1 MAVYE
6 IRTMN
11 VRESQK
17 HLVLANQ
24 QGGESSVAVHRF
36 AMLGPGD
43 DIHITGSPTSPK
55 LSVRP
60 KLVRDEIM
68 VLPRFESHGEMR
80 LGADRLG
87 LVFTE
92 ISTEAELR
100 EYRRLGQFHY
110 KGMDLHGGSSKES
123 AQKGTG
129 GRKAILL
136 ATLGKN
142 GASRAVG
149 YIEIQMPLLMCKP
162 RHSLFARPF
171 ENKAKKVGW
180 AKWLGDGQRHV
191 NRIARI
197 ARVVV
202 DPEFRGVGLSTILV
216 DEAKKF
222 CVERWHIAGERPLFL
237 EISAEMLRYMDF
249 VSRAGLHYVGH
260 TEGNL
265 QRIAKDLHSIENGA
279 GGKSGIMSLQRK
291 YHTAF
296 TAYCD
301 KTGRTFSEARLILS
315 ELLNAEDP
323 RSEMASDEWLAF
335 RPILRFP
342 IPYFLGGLDAESE
355 AYILEGIRAQEKDE
369 PSSQKKVK
377 PAKSIKSAAND
388 PDSLEFRDVEVSVNY
403 KIPLTPYVRLIMDSF
418 GIEAHTISSR
428 VIGPANI
435 SLSRGSVSLITGASG
450 AGKSVLLQAL
460 SGEKMTRG
468 LTKTLK
474 EAPNIRGSRTLA
486 PLPESI
492 PIFQYF
498 AELYG
503 PERAFDALCHVGLS
517 EAMIFI
523 KPFELLSMG
532 QRYRAMFADLI
543 LSDSKLWLVDEF
555 CSNLDPV
562 TSKILS
568 IRLKRLAQQKN
579 CFVVVAAANTTHF
592 LDALAPSRVY
602 VVRTGGAVKEMS
614 VREYANG
621 FYDKG
626 F

>member
-1 MAVYE
+1 MSVYE
-6 IRTMN
+6 IRAMN

-17 HLVLANQ
+17 HLVLANK
-24 QGGESSVAVHRF
+24 QGTESAVAVHRF

-43 DIHITGSPTSPK
+43 DIEIAGSSMSPK
-55 LSVRP
+55 LTVRP
-60 KLVRDEIM
+60 KSVDDAIM
-68 VLPRFESHGEMR
+68 VLPRFESHSEMR
-80 LGADRLG
+80 FGADRLG
-87 LVFTE
+87 LVFAE
-92 ISTEAELR
+92 ISTEAELN
-100 EYRRLGQFHY
+100 EYHRLGQFHY
-110 KGMDLHGGSSKES
+110 RGMELQGGDTNER

-142 GASRAVG
+142 GSTRAVG

-162 RHSLFARPF
+162 RHDLFARPF
-171 ENKAKKVGW
+171 ENSTRKVNW
-180 AKWLGDGQRHV
+180 KTWLGDGQQYV

-202 DPEFRGVGLSTILV
+202 DPEFRGIGLSTTLV
-216 DEAKKF
+216 EEAKKF
-222 CVERWHIAGERPLFL
+222 CAERWHIAGERPLFI

-249 VSRAGLHYVGH
+249 VSRAGLHYVGD

-265 QRIAKDLHSIENGA
+265 QRIARDLNSIENGA
-279 GGKSGIMSLQRK
+279 SGKSGIMSLQRK
-291 YHTAF
+291 YHAAF
-296 TAYCD
+296 TAYCE
-301 KTGRTFSEARLILS
+301 KTGRSFSEARLVLS

-355 AYILEGIRAQEKDE
+355 TYILDGISAQPKGEPARPTKVRA
-369 PSSQKKVK
+369 
-377 PAKSIKSAAND
+377 AKSEKSAVSY
-388 PDSLEFRDVEVSVNY
+388 PDELEFKGIEVSVNY
-403 KIPLTPYVRLIMDSF
+403 KIPLSPYVRLIMDSF
-418 GIEAHTISSR
+418 GIETHRIANR
-428 VIGPANI
+428 LVGPVDI
-435 SLSRGSVSLITGASG
+435 SLSRGGISLITGASG

-460 SGEKMTRG
+460 SGTKMSHG
-468 LTKTLK
+468 LTKVLK
-474 EAPNIRGSRTLA
+474 EGQNLRQSRTLT
-486 PLPESI
+486 PLPDSI

-517 EAMIFI
+517 EAMVFI
-523 KPFELLSMG
+523 KPFEMLSMG

-543 LSDSKLWLVDEF
+543 LSDAKLWLVDEF

-562 TSKILS
+562 TAKILS

-602 VVRTGGAVKEMS
+602 VVRIGGTVKEMS
-614 VREYANG
+614 VREYTNG
-621 FYDKG
+621 FYNKG

>member
-6 IRTMN
+6 IRAMN
-11 VRESQK
+11 VRQCQK
-17 HLVLANQ
+17 HLVLASK
-24 QGGESSVAVHRF
+24 QGTESSVAVHRF

-43 DIHITGSPTSPK
+43 DIQILGSLTSTK
-55 LSVRP
+55 LTVRP
-60 KLVRDEIM
+60 KSAGDEII
-68 VLPRFESHGEMR
+68 VLPRFESHSEMR
-80 LGADRLG
+80 FGADRLG

-92 ISTEAELR
+92 ISTEAELN
-100 EYRRLGQFHY
+100 EYYRLGQFHY
-110 KGMDLHGGSSKES
+110 RGMDLQGNDSKEGTR
-123 AQKGTG
+123 GTG

-162 RHSLFARPF
+162 RHELFARPF
-171 ENKAKKVGW
+171 EHRARKVSW
-180 AKWLGDGQRHV
+180 KTWLGDGQQHV

-202 DPEFRGVGLSTILV
+202 DPEFRGIGLSTMLV
-216 DEAKKF
+216 EQAKRF
-222 CVERWHIAGERPLFL
+222 CVERWHIAGERPLFI

-249 VSRAGLHYVGH
+249 VSRAGLHYVGD

-265 QRIAKDLHSIENGA
+265 RRIAKDLHSIENGA
-279 GGKSGIMSLQRK
+279 SGKSGIMSLQRK
-291 YHTAF
+291 YHAAF
-296 TAYCD
+296 TAYCE
-301 KTGRTFSEARLILS
+301 KTGRSFSEARLVLA
-315 ELLNAEDP
+315 ELLSAEDP

-342 IPYFLGGLDAESE
+342 IPYFLGGLDEESE
-355 AYILEGIRAQEKDE
+355 AYILNGISAEKKAE
-369 PSSQKKVK
+369 QTRPAKVK
-377 PAKSIKSAAND
+377 LAKSSKSMVSY
-388 PDSLEFRDVEVSVNY
+388 PDTLDFKGIEVSVNY

-418 GIEAHTISSR
+418 GIEAHKIANR
-428 VIGPANI
+428 LVGPVDI
-435 SLSRGSVSLITGASG
+435 SLSRGGVSLITGASG

-460 SGEKMTRG
+460 SGMKMAQG
-468 LTKTLK
+468 LTKILK
-474 EAPNIRGSRTLA
+474 EGPNIRQSKTLT
-486 PLPESI
+486 PLPDGI

-498 AELYG
+498 AEVYG

-517 EAMIFI
+517 EAMVFI

-543 LSDSKLWLVDEF
+543 LSNAKLWLLDEF

-562 TSKILS
+562 TATILS
-568 IRLKRLAQQKN
+568 IRLKKLAQQKN
-579 CFVVVAAANTTHF
+579 CFVVVAAANTSHF
-592 LDALAPSRVY
+592 VDALAPSRVY
-602 VVRTGGAVKEMS
+602 VVRTGGAVKEMG
-614 VREYANG
+614 VKEYTNG
-621 FYDKG
+621 FYNKG